1 MDIPESVLAQ
11 IGNRVQH
18 ALRAYTP
25 NEQKAIRAAA
35 DSFRAN
41 PAFDTQEAIQAL
53 GTGEALVSVLDEEG
67 VPTVVEKA
75 NILPPRSS
83 MKAVDPIMLQAT
95 VLACPLREKYL
106 QEVDA
111 ESAFEVIAREQE
123 AQAEAERLAIEEK
136 EKEAERKAQ
145 EKQKEKEAKEREKRI
160 KNNPLVKIAKSSIHS
175 VGREYGK
182 KLIRGLLGNFLK

>member
-1 MDIPESVLAQ
+1 
-11 IGNRVQH
+11 VQH

-25 NEQKAIRAAA
+25 NDQKFIRAAA
-35 DSFRAN
+35 RSFREN
-41 PAFDTQEAIQAL
+41 PAFDTEEAIQAL
-53 GTGEALVSVLDEEG
+53 ATGEALVSLLNEEG
-67 VPTVVEKA
+67 IPSMVEKA

-83 MKAVDPIMLQAT
+83 MKAVDAVTLQAN

-106 QEVDA
+106 NERDE
-111 ESAFEVIAREQE
+111 ESAYEVITKEQQE
-123 AQAEAERLAIEEK
+123 KEEAERLALEEK
-136 EKEAERKAQ
+136 EKEAARKAE

-182 KLIRGLLGNFLK
+182 KLIRGMLGTFLK